1 MRGDQ
6 VLKCSLTALFHRP
19 LLKGGVNMVKFLQAL
34 AVTVVF
40 SFCMVPLGHGT
51 ELGQTDSSQT
61 ATSERTI
68 IGDVQMIEGEFYFVK
83 DTTGH
88 QVRLHVNQESKLMD
102 RIKVGDKI
110 EAKVTPDGH
119 VMAMAVEVP
128 QNGTVPLL
136 PNMAPIPPR

>member
-1 MRGDQ
+1 
-6 VLKCSLTALFHRP
+6 
-19 LLKGGVNMVKFLQAL
+19 
-34 AVTVVF
+34 VF
-40 SFCMVPLGHGT
+40 SFCIVPLGHGT
-51 ELGQTDSSQT
+51 EPGQTDSSQT

-136 PNMAPIPPR
+136 PNMAPISPR